1 MKFYNRLFLILIIFF
16 LLITKVAFSE
26 NKFYIVA
33 KVNNEIITNYDV
45 EIESN
50 YLKLL
55 NPNLNELDKKKIIR
69 IAKNSLINEIIKKK
83 ELKKIFDFDQNQK
96 VVDRIFKDF
105 YANLNFTSEKE
116 FEQILKNKKSYSLL
130 EVKEKIK
137 VDFLWNKLIYNLHNK
152 QIKIDKKKLLN
163 KIKNSDQYR
172 NQYLLSEIF
181 FNRAKNETLENK
193 INKIKKSIED
203 VGFNNTASLFSISET
218 ASAGGKIGWI
228 NEENLSPKII
238 NELYKIKLGEIT
250 NIMKIGNNFLILK
263 IEDIKKNKIEINNEI
278 KLKEMI
284 DFERNR
290 QLNQFSN
297 IYYNKIKINYS
308 IDEK

>member
-1 MKFYNRLFLILIIFF
+1 MYKAIILVIFF
-16 LLITKVAFSE
+16 SLINKNAFSE

-45 EIESN
+45 ETESN

-55 NPNLNELDKKKIIR
+55 NPNLNQLDKNRVIG
-69 IAKNSLINEIIKKK
+69 IAKNSLINEIIKQKQL
-83 ELKKIFDFDQNQK
+83 EKIFEFDQSQK
-96 VVDRIFKDF
+96 IIDQIFKDF
-105 YANLNFTSEKE
+105 YTNLGFSKEKD
-116 FEQILKNKKSYSLL
+116 FDQVLRNKKTYSIL

-137 VDFLWNKLIYNLHNK
+137 IDFLWNKLIYNLHNK
-152 QIKIDKKKLLN
+152 QIKVDKNKLLN
-163 KIKNSDQYR
+163 KIKNSDQYK

-181 FNRAKNETLENK
+181 FNKDKNESLENK
-193 INKIKKSIED
+193 VNKIKKSIDD
-203 VGFNNTASLFSISET
+203 VGFNNTASLYSISDT
-218 ASAGGKIGWI
+218 SSVGGKIGWI
-228 NEENLSPKII
+228 KEENLSPKILD
-238 NELYKIKLGEIT
+238 ELYKIKSGEIT
-250 NIMKIGNNFLILK
+250 EMIKIGNNFLILK
-263 IEDIKKNKIEINNEI
+263 IEEIKKNKIKIDNEM

-297 IYYNKIKINYS
+297 IYFNKIKINYS

>member
-1 MKFYNRLFLILIIFF
+1 MYKAIILVIFF
-16 LLITKVAFSE
+16 SLINKNAFSE

-55 NPNLNELDKKKIIR
+55 NPNLNQLDKNRVIG
-69 IAKNSLINEIIKKK
+69 IAKNSLINEIIKQKQL
-83 ELKKIFDFDQNQK
+83 EKIFEFDQSQK
-96 VVDRIFKDF
+96 IIDQIFKDF
-105 YANLNFTSEKE
+105 YTNLGFSKEKD
-116 FEQILKNKKSYSLL
+116 FDQLLKNKKTYSIL

-137 VDFLWNKLIYNLHNK
+137 IDFLWNKLIYNLHNK
-152 QIKIDKKKLLN
+152 QIKVDKNKLLN
-163 KIKNSDQYR
+163 KIKNSDQYK

-181 FNRAKNETLENK
+181 FKKDKNESLENK
-193 INKIKKSIED
+193 VNKIKKSIDD
-203 VGFNNTASLFSISET
+203 VGFNNTASLYSISDT
-218 ASAGGKIGWI
+218 SSVGGKIGWI
-228 NEENLSPKII
+228 KEENLSPKILE
-238 NELYKIKLGEIT
+238 ELYKIRSGEIT
-250 NIMKIGNNFLILK
+250 EIIKIGNNFLILK
-263 IEDIKKNKIEINNEI
+263 IEEIKKNKIKIDNEM
-278 KLKEMI
+278 KLKDMI

-297 IYYNKIKINYS
+297 IYFNKIKINYS

>member
-1 MKFYNRLFLILIIFF
+1 MYKAIILVIFF
-16 LLITKVAFSE
+16 SLINKNAFSE

-55 NPNLNELDKKKIIR
+55 NPNLNQLDKNRVIG
-69 IAKNSLINEIIKKK
+69 IAKNSLINEIIKQKQL
-83 ELKKIFDFDQNQK
+83 EKIFEFDQSQK
-96 VVDRIFKDF
+96 IIDQIFKDF
-105 YANLNFTSEKE
+105 YTNLGFSKEKD
-116 FEQILKNKKSYSLL
+116 FDQVLKNKKTYSIL

-137 VDFLWNKLIYNLHNK
+137 IDFLWNKLIYNLHNK
-152 QIKIDKKKLLN
+152 QIKVDKNKLLN
-163 KIKNSDQYR
+163 KIKNSDQYK

-181 FNRAKNETLENK
+181 FNKDKNESLENK
-193 INKIKKSIED
+193 VNKIKKSIDD
-203 VGFNNTASLFSISET
+203 VGFNNTASLYSISDT
-218 ASAGGKIGWI
+218 SSVGGKIGWI
-228 NEENLSPKII
+228 KEENLSPKILE
-238 NELYKIKLGEIT
+238 ELYKIKSGEIT
-250 NIMKIGNNFLILK
+250 EIIKIGNNFLILK
-263 IEDIKKNKIEINNEI
+263 IEDIKKNKIKIDNEM
-278 KLKEMI
+278 KLKQMI

-297 IYYNKIKINYS
+297 IYFNKIKINYS

>member
-1 MKFYNRLFLILIIFF
+1 MYKAIILVIFF
-16 LLITKVAFSE
+16 SLINKNAFSE

-55 NPNLNELDKKKIIR
+55 NPNLNQLDKNRVIG

-83 ELKKIFDFDQNQK
+83 QLEKIFDFDQSQK
-96 VVDRIFKDF
+96 IIDQIFKDF
-105 YANLNFTSEKE
+105 YTNLGFSKAKE
-116 FEQILKNKKSYSLL
+116 FDQVLKNKKTYSIL

-137 VDFLWNKLIYNLHNK
+137 IDFFWNKLIYNLHNK
-152 QIKIDKKKLLN
+152 QIKVDKNKLLN
-163 KIKNSDQYR
+163 KIKNSDQYK

-181 FNRAKNETLENK
+181 FNKDKNESLENK
-193 INKIKKSIED
+193 VNKIKKSIDD
-203 VGFNNTASLFSISET
+203 VGFNNTASLYSISDT
-218 ASAGGKIGWI
+218 SSVGGKIGWI
-228 NEENLSPKII
+228 NEENLSPKIL
-238 NELYKIKLGEIT
+238 EKLYKIKSGEIT
-250 NIMKIGNNFLILK
+250 EMIKIGNNFLILK
-263 IEDIKKNKIEINNEI
+263 IEEIKKNKIKIDNEM

-297 IYYNKIKINYS
+297 IYFNKIKINYS

>member
-1 MKFYNRLFLILIIFF
+1 MYKAIILIIFF
-16 LLITKVAFSE
+16 SLINKNAFSE

-55 NPNLNELDKKKIIR
+55 NPNLNQLDKNRVIG
-69 IAKNSLINEIIKKK
+69 IAKNSLINEIIKQKQL
-83 ELKKIFDFDQNQK
+83 EKIFEFDQNQK
-96 VVDRIFKDF
+96 IIDQIFKDF
-105 YANLNFTSEKE
+105 YTNLGFSKAKE
-116 FEQILKNKKSYSLL
+116 FDQVLKNKKTYSIL

-137 VDFLWNKLIYNLHNK
+137 IDFLWNKLIYNLHNK
-152 QIKIDKKKLLN
+152 QIKVDKNKLLN
-163 KIKNSDQYR
+163 KIKNSDQYK

-181 FNRAKNETLENK
+181 FNKDKNESLENK
-193 INKIKKSIED
+193 VNKIKKSIDD
-203 VGFNNTASLFSISET
+203 VGFNNTASLYSISDT
-218 ASAGGKIGWI
+218 SSVGGKIGWI
-228 NEENLSPKII
+228 NEENLSPKILE
-238 NELYKIKLGEIT
+238 ELYKIKSGEIT
-250 NIMKIGNNFLILK
+250 EMIKIGNNFLILK
-263 IEDIKKNKIEINNEI
+263 IEEIKKNKIKIDNEM

-297 IYYNKIKINYS
+297 IYFNKIKINYS

>member
-1 MKFYNRLFLILIIFF
+1 MYKTIIFVIF
-16 LLITKVAFSE
+16 FSLINKNAFSE

-45 EIESN
+45 ETESN

-55 NPNLNELDKKKIIR
+55 NPNLNQLDKNRVIG
-69 IAKNSLINEIIKKK
+69 IAKNSLINEIIKQKQL
-83 ELKKIFDFDQNQK
+83 EKIFEFDQSQK
-96 VVDRIFKDF
+96 IIDQIFKDF
-105 YANLNFTSEKE
+105 YTNLGFSKEKD
-116 FEQILKNKKSYSLL
+116 FDQLLKNKKTYSIL

-137 VDFLWNKLIYNLHNK
+137 IDFLWNKLIYNLYNK
-152 QIKIDKKKLLN
+152 QIKVDKNKLLN
-163 KIKNSDQYR
+163 KIKNSDQYK

-181 FNRAKNETLENK
+181 FNKDKNESLENK
-193 INKIKKSIED
+193 VNKIKKSIDD
-203 VGFNNTASLFSISET
+203 VGFNNTASLYSISDT
-218 ASAGGKIGWI
+218 SSVGGKIGWI
-228 NEENLSPKII
+228 KEENLSPKILE
-238 NELYKIKLGEIT
+238 ELYKIKSGEIT
-250 NIMKIGNNFLILK
+250 EMIKIGNNFLILK
-263 IEDIKKNKIEINNEI
+263 IEEIKKNKIKIDNEM

-297 IYYNKIKINYS
+297 IYFNKIKINYS

>member
-1 MKFYNRLFLILIIFF
+1 MYKTIILLIFF
-16 LLITKVAFSE
+16 SLINKNAFSE

-45 EIESN
+45 ETESN

-55 NPNLNELDKKKIIR
+55 NPNLNQLDKNRVIG
-69 IAKNSLINEIIKKK
+69 IAKNSLINEIIKQKQL
-83 ELKKIFDFDQNQK
+83 EKIFEFDQSQK
-96 VVDRIFKDF
+96 IIDQIFKDF
-105 YANLNFTSEKE
+105 YTNLGFSKEKD
-116 FEQILKNKKSYSLL
+116 FDQVLRNKKTYSIL

-137 VDFLWNKLIYNLHNK
+137 IDFLWNKLIYNLHNK
-152 QIKIDKKKLLN
+152 QIKVDKNKLLN
-163 KIKNSDQYR
+163 KIKNSDQYK

-181 FNRAKNETLENK
+181 FKKDKNESLENK
-193 INKIKKSIED
+193 VNKIKKSIYD
-203 VGFNNTASLFSISET
+203 VGFNNTASLYSISDT
-218 ASAGGKIGWI
+218 SSVGGKIGWI
-228 NEENLSPKII
+228 KEENLSPKILE
-238 NELYKIKLGEIT
+238 ELYKIRSGEIT
-250 NIMKIGNNFLILK
+250 EIIKIGNNFLILK
-263 IEDIKKNKIEINNEI
+263 IEEIKKNKIKIDNEM

-297 IYYNKIKINYS
+297 IYFNKIKINYS

>member
-1 MKFYNRLFLILIIFF
+1 MYKAIILVIFF
-16 LLITKVAFSE
+16 SLINKNAFSE

-55 NPNLNELDKKKIIR
+55 NPNLNQLDKNRVIG
-69 IAKNSLINEIIKKK
+69 IAKNSLINEIIKQKQ
-83 ELKKIFDFDQNQK
+83 LKKIFEFDQNQK
-96 VVDRIFKDF
+96 IIDQIFKDF
-105 YANLNFTSEKE
+105 YTNLGFSKEKE
-116 FEQILKNKKSYSLL
+116 FDQVLKNKKTYSIL

-137 VDFLWNKLIYNLHNK
+137 IDFFWNKLIYNLHNK
-152 QIKIDKKKLLN
+152 QIKVDKNKLLN
-163 KIKNSDQYR
+163 KIKNSDQYK

-181 FNRAKNETLENK
+181 FNKDKNESLENK
-193 INKIKKSIED
+193 VNKIKKSIDD
-203 VGFNNTASLFSISET
+203 VGFNNTASLYSISDT
-218 ASAGGKIGWI
+218 SSVGGKIGWI
-228 NEENLSPKII
+228 KEENLSPKILE
-238 NELYKIKLGEIT
+238 ELYKIKSGEIT
-250 NIMKIGNNFLILK
+250 EMIKIGNNFLILK
-263 IEDIKKNKIEINNEI
+263 IEEIKKNKIKIDNEM

-297 IYYNKIKINYS
+297 IYFNKIKINYS

>member
-1 MKFYNRLFLILIIFF
+1 MYKAIILVIFF
-16 LLITKVAFSE
+16 SLINKNAFSE

-45 EIESN
+45 ETESN

-55 NPNLNELDKKKIIR
+55 NPNLNQLDKNRVIG
-69 IAKNSLINEIIKKK
+69 IAKNSLINEIIKQKQL
-83 ELKKIFDFDQNQK
+83 EKIFEFDQSQK
-96 VVDRIFKDF
+96 IIDQIFKDF
-105 YANLNFTSEKE
+105 YTNLGFSKEKD
-116 FEQILKNKKSYSLL
+116 FDQVLRNKKTYSIL

-137 VDFLWNKLIYNLHNK
+137 IDFLWNKLIYNLHNK
-152 QIKIDKKKLLN
+152 QIKVDKNKLLN
-163 KIKNSDQYR
+163 KIKNSDQYK

-181 FNRAKNETLENK
+181 FNKDKNESLENK
-193 INKIKKSIED
+193 VNKIKKSIYD
-203 VGFNNTASLFSISET
+203 VGFNNTASLYSISDT
-218 ASAGGKIGWI
+218 SSVGGKIGWI
-228 NEENLSPKII
+228 KEENLSPKILE
-238 NELYKIKLGEIT
+238 ELYKIKSGEIT
-250 NIMKIGNNFLILK
+250 EIIKIGNNFLILK
-263 IEDIKKNKIEINNEI
+263 IEDIKKNKIKIDNEM

-297 IYYNKIKINYS
+297 IYFNKIKINYS

>member
-1 MKFYNRLFLILIIFF
+1 MYKAIILLIFF
-16 LLITKVAFSE
+16 SLINKNAFSE

-45 EIESN
+45 ETESN

-55 NPNLNELDKKKIIR
+55 NPNLNQLDKNRVIG
-69 IAKNSLINEIIKKK
+69 IAKNSLINEIIKQKQL
-83 ELKKIFDFDQNQK
+83 EKIFEFDQSQK
-96 VVDRIFKDF
+96 IIDQIFKDF
-105 YANLNFTSEKE
+105 YTNLGFSKEKD
-116 FEQILKNKKSYSLL
+116 FDQVLKNKKTYSIL

-137 VDFLWNKLIYNLHNK
+137 IDFLWNKLIYNLHNK
-152 QIKIDKKKLLN
+152 QIKVDKNKLLN
-163 KIKNSDQYR
+163 KIKNSDQYK

-181 FNRAKNETLENK
+181 FNKDKNESLENK
-193 INKIKKSIED
+193 VNKIKKSIYD
-203 VGFNNTASLFSISET
+203 VGFNNTASLYSISDT
-218 ASAGGKIGWI
+218 SSVGGKIGWI
-228 NEENLSPKII
+228 KEENLSPKILE
-238 NELYKIKLGEIT
+238 ELYKIRSGEIT
-250 NIMKIGNNFLILK
+250 EIIKIGNNFLILK
-263 IEDIKKNKIEINNEI
+263 IEEIKKNKIKIDNEM

-297 IYYNKIKINYS
+297 IYFNKIKINYS

>member
-1 MKFYNRLFLILIIFF
+1 MYKAIILVIFF
-16 LLITKVAFSE
+16 SLINKNAFSE

-45 EIESN
+45 ETESN

-55 NPNLNELDKKKIIR
+55 NPNLNQLDKNRVIG
-69 IAKNSLINEIIKKK
+69 IAKNSLINEIIKQKQL
-83 ELKKIFDFDQNQK
+83 EKIFKFDQSQK
-96 VVDRIFKDF
+96 IIDQIFKDF
-105 YANLNFTSEKE
+105 YTNLGFSKAKE
-116 FEQILKNKKSYSLL
+116 FDQVLKNKKTYSIL

-137 VDFLWNKLIYNLHNK
+137 IDFLWNKLIYNLYNK
-152 QIKIDKKKLLN
+152 QIKVDKNKLLN
-163 KIKNSDQYR
+163 KIKNSDQYK

-181 FNRAKNETLENK
+181 FNKDKNESLENK
-193 INKIKKSIED
+193 VNKIKKSIDD
-203 VGFNNTASLFSISET
+203 VGFNNTASLYSISDT
-218 ASAGGKIGWI
+218 SSVGGKIGWI
-228 NEENLSPKII
+228 KEENLSPKILE
-238 NELYKIKLGEIT
+238 ELYKIKSGEIT
-250 NIMKIGNNFLILK
+250 EMIKIGNNFLILK
-263 IEDIKKNKIEINNEI
+263 IEEIKKNKIKIDNEM

-297 IYYNKIKINYS
+297 IYFNKIKINYS

>member
-1 MKFYNRLFLILIIFF
+1 MYKAIILVIFF
-16 LLITKVAFSE
+16 LFINKNAFSE

-55 NPNLNELDKKKIIR
+55 NPNLNQLDKNRVIG
-69 IAKNSLINEIIKKK
+69 IAKNSLINEIIKQKQL
-83 ELKKIFDFDQNQK
+83 EKIFEFDQSQK
-96 VVDRIFKDF
+96 IIDKIFEDF
-105 YANLNFTSEKE
+105 HTNLGFSKEKE
-116 FEQILKNKKSYSLL
+116 FDQVLKNKKTYSIL

-137 VDFLWNKLIYNLHNK
+137 IDFLWNKLIYNLHNK
-152 QIKIDKKKLLN
+152 QIKVDKNKLLN
-163 KIKNSDQYR
+163 KIKNSDQYK

-181 FNRAKNETLENK
+181 FNKEKNESLENK
-193 INKIKKSIED
+193 VNKIKKSIDD
-203 VGFNNTASLFSISET
+203 VGFNNTASLYSISDT
-218 ASAGGKIGWI
+218 SSVGGKIGWI
-228 NEENLSPKII
+228 NEENLSPKILE
-238 NELYKIKLGEIT
+238 ELYKIKSGEIT
-250 NIMKIGNNFLILK
+250 EMIKIGNNFLILK
-263 IEDIKKNKIEINNEI
+263 IEEIKKNKIKIDNEM

-297 IYYNKIKINYS
+297 IYFNKIKINYS
-308 IDEK
+308 INEK

>member
-1 MKFYNRLFLILIIFF
+1 MYKAIILVIFF
-16 LLITKVAFSE
+16 SFLNKNAFSE

-55 NPNLNELDKKKIIR
+55 NPNLNQLDKNRVIG
-69 IAKNSLINEIIKKK
+69 IAKNSLINEIIKQKQL
-83 ELKKIFDFDQNQK
+83 EKIFEFDQSQK
-96 VVDRIFKDF
+96 IIDQIFKDF
-105 YANLNFTSEKE
+105 YTNLGFSKEKE
-116 FEQILKNKKSYSLL
+116 FDQVLKNKKTYSIL

-137 VDFLWNKLIYNLHNK
+137 IDFLWNKLIYNLHNK
-152 QIKIDKKKLLN
+152 QIKVDKNKLLN
-163 KIKNSDQYR
+163 KIKNSDQYK

-181 FNRAKNETLENK
+181 FNKEKNESLENK
-193 INKIKKSIED
+193 VNKIKKSIDD
-203 VGFNNTASLFSISET
+203 VGFNNTASLYSISDT
-218 ASAGGKIGWI
+218 SSIGGKIGWI
-228 NEENLSPKII
+228 NEENLSPKILE
-238 NELYKIKLGEIT
+238 ELYKIKSGEIT
-250 NIMKIGNNFLILK
+250 EMIKIGNNFLILK
-263 IEDIKKNKIEINNEI
+263 IEEIKKNKIKIDNEM

-297 IYYNKIKINYS
+297 IYFNKIKINYS
-308 IDEK
+308 INEK

>member
-1 MKFYNRLFLILIIFF
+1 MYKAIILLIFF
-16 LLITKVAFSE
+16 SLINKNAFSE

-45 EIESN
+45 ETESN

-55 NPNLNELDKKKIIR
+55 NPNLNQLDKNRVIG
-69 IAKNSLINEIIKKK
+69 IAKNSLINEIIKQKQL
-83 ELKKIFDFDQNQK
+83 EKIFEFDQNQK
-96 VVDRIFKDF
+96 IIDQIYKDF
-105 YANLNFTSEKE
+105 YTNLGFSKEKD
-116 FEQILKNKKSYSLL
+116 FDQLLKNKKTYSIL

-137 VDFLWNKLIYNLHNK
+137 IDFLWNKLIYNLHNK
-152 QIKIDKKKLLN
+152 QIKVDKNKLLN
-163 KIKNSDQYR
+163 KIKNSDQYK

-181 FNRAKNETLENK
+181 FNKDKNESLENK
-193 INKIKKSIED
+193 VNKIKKSIYD
-203 VGFNNTASLFSISET
+203 VGFNNTASLYSISDT
-218 ASAGGKIGWI
+218 SSVGGKIGWI
-228 NEENLSPKII
+228 KEENLSPKILE
-238 NELYKIKLGEIT
+238 ELYKIRSGEIT
-250 NIMKIGNNFLILK
+250 EIIKIGNNFLILK
-263 IEDIKKNKIEINNEI
+263 IEEIKKNKIKIDNEM

-297 IYYNKIKINYS
+297 IYFNKIKINYS